1 MGKGLSLWFACSSI
15 LILTAA
21 SISISYNIWLAL
33 LLGALCVL
41 NIGWG
46 FIIKARLR
54 RKAERK
60 QPSS

>member
-21 SISISYNIWLAL
+21 SIAISFNVWIAL
-33 LLGALCVL
+33 LLGAVCIL

-46 FIIKARLR
+46 FTIKARR
-54 RKAERK
+54 RK
-60 QPSS
+60 

>member
-1 MGKGLSLWFACSSI
+1 MSKGLSLWFASSSI

-33 LLGALCVL
+33 LLGAVCIL

-54 RKAERK
+54 KK
-60 QPSS
+60 